1 MKFFVFILSLYFIFD
16 VIYCQTDPNNT
27 YNVPLLDFT
36 NNPVNKSLLCSTPNC
51 CAIALTFDDGP
62 DGTGGAT
69 DAIVNFLYNNNL
81 PATFFINTENW
92 VNVNTDLVA
101 QKSIKNIVEYG
112 FNLGTHTVHHK
123 NLPDLNTTDIRDEI
137 VGVQTALNKFMS
149 QPPRLSLFR
158 APFGK
163 PYQDDTQAH
172 MNIASKIAADA
183 GYFHVSWQID
193 SDDYSCGN
201 NITCVV
207 QPILN
212 ALDRGEWGI
221 VLMHFVYQNTANA
234 LPSVINGLKQRKCEF
249 FTIEQFVYAKYGK
262 YSADV
267 MDDYKRKS
275 GTIVHTSSM
284 LLLIIFI
291 LSHIFIVILP

>member
-1 MKFFVFILSLYFIFD
+1 MKFFLLLLSLYFTID

-36 NNPVNKSLLCSTPNC
+36 DNPVNKSLLCSTPGC

-62 DGTGGAT
+62 DGAGGAT
-69 DAIVNFLYNNNL
+69 DAIVDFLHSINL

-92 VNVNTDLVA
+92 VNVNTDLAA
-101 QKSIKNIVEYG
+101 QKSIKNIVEYR

-123 NLPDLNTTDIRDEI
+123 NLPDLNNTDIADEI
-137 VGVQTALNKFMS
+137 VGVQTTLNKFMS
-149 QPPRLSLFR
+149 PPPRLSLFR

-163 PYQDDTQAH
+163 PYQDDTQTH
-172 MNIASKIAADA
+172 MNIVSKIAADA

-193 SDDYSCGN
+193 SQDYSCGN

-207 QPILN
+207 DPILN
-212 ALDRGEWGI
+212 AVDRGEWGI

-234 LPSVINGLKQRKCEF
+234 LPSIIDGLKQRKCEF
-249 FTIEQFVYAKYGK
+249 FTIEQLVHAKYGK
-262 YSADV
+262 SSADV
-267 MDDYKRKS
+267 MDDYNRKS
-275 GTIVHTSSM
+275 KATTATSSAF
-284 LLLIIFI
+284 LLIIFI
-291 LSHIFIVILP
+291 FSKFLF